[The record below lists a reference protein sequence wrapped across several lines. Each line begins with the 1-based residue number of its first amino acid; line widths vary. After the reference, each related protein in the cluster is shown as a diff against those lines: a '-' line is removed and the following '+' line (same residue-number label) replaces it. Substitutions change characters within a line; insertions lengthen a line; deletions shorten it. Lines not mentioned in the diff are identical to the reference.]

1 MFLFSEMR
9 NNKRNIDKPDQKISP
24 KSKNIKCLRHDMD
37 LNYICF
43 KNVLLNMQKRTLN

>member
-24 KSKNIKCLRHDMD
+24 KAKNKMS
-37 LNYICF
+37 
-43 KNVLLNMQKRTLN
+43 TS